1 MNDFDNALVALAS
14 RNAMILKWLRELD
27 ENRDGMNP
35 IRARRTA
42 RDYAKA
48 FGMPLCEVEH
58 ALSHLTDPASLDFMW
73 AHYKSDIRAADFL
86 RT

>member
-1 MNDFDNALVALAS
+1 MNDESLIALAS

-42 RDYAKA
+42 RDYAEA
-48 FGMPLCEVEH
+48 FSMPLHEVEH
-58 ALSHLTDPASLDFMW
+58 CLSYLTDPASLDFMW
-73 AHYKSDIRAADFL
+73 ANYRSDIKAADFL
-86 RT
+86 RA